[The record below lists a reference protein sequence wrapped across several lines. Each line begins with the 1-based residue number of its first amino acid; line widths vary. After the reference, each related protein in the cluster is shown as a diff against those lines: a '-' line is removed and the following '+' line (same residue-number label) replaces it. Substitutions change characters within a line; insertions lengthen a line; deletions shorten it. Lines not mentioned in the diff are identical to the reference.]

1 MQAYNDCEGEN
12 MNFWERD
19 QYSSNQSIKNKQSNS
34 VNSNFNHS
42 NVGAQNTDHAAGM
55 NNFNLYEQMARLN
68 NMSEEERLKELTK
81 TASNMKQD
89 GRFNSQDLEKV
100 YQTAG
105 MFMTSEQLSRLR
117 TLIDMLKQ

>member
-1 MQAYNDCEGEN
+1 MQAYNDCEGES

-19 QYSSNQSIKNKQSNS
+19 QYSNNQNSKNKQSNGT
-34 VNSNFNHS
+34 NSKFNCS
-42 NVGAQNTDHAAGM
+42 NVGAQNTEHTIGA
-55 NNFNLYEQMARLN
+55 NNINLYEQMARLN

-81 TASNMKQD
+81 TATNMKQE

-100 YQTAG
+100 YQTAS

-117 TLIDMLKQ
+117 TLIDMLK

>member
-1 MQAYNDCEGEN
+1 MQAYNDCEGES
-12 MNFWERD
+12 MNFWERE
-19 QYSSNQSIKNKQSNS
+19 QYSSNQNSKNKQSNGT
-34 VNSNFNHS
+34 NSNFNHS
-42 NVGAQNTDHAAGM
+42 NVGAQNTEHTMGA
-55 NNFNLYEQMARLN
+55 NNINLYEQMARLN

-89 GRFNSQDLEKV
+89 GRLNSQDLEKV

-117 TLIDMLKQ
+117 TLIDMLK